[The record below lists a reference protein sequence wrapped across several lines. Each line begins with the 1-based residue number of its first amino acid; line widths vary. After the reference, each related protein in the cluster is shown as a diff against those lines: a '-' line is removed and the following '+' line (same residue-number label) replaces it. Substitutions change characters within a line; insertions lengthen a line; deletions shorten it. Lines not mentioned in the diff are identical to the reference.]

1 MGSTEHNAPMETTPP
16 AHSKS
21 RELAQDTTEAILNLV
36 PVVGGTIA
44 TTLTVALNYR
54 LNGRRERWFSELAE
68 GVNELQERFEG
79 FDPES
84 LADNEQFLDAVVTA
98 TRTVDRSS
106 QREKIEALRNAVL
119 NSALPGAPDHDL
131 QQLYLS
137 MVDDLTPTHLRLLTL
152 LNDPPLWFNQRPELQ
167 RPQFNLSSNRI
178 QLINAAL
185 PDLAEKGDQ
194 VIERF
199 YSALTSNGLVDGQ
212 LQGMM
217 SANGAWQSVTTEFAT
232 AFLSFI
238 ADPREHQE
246 R

>member
-1 MGSTEHNAPMETTPP
+1 METTPP
-16 AHSKS
+16 SHSKS
-21 RELAQDTTEAILNLV
+21 RELTQSGTEAILNLV

-44 TTLTVALNYR
+44 TALTVALNYR

-68 GVNELQERFEG
+68 AVTELQERFEG

-106 QREKIEALRNAVL
+106 QREKIDALRNAVL

-131 QQLYLS
+131 QQLYLG

-152 LNDPPLWFNQRPELQ
+152 LNNPPSWFDQRPELQ
-167 RPQFNLSSNRI
+167 RPQFSLSSNRM
-178 QLINAAL
+178 QLVKAAL

-199 YSALTSNGLVDGQ
+199 YSALTANGLVNGQ

-217 SANGAWQSVTTEFAT
+217 SADGAWQAVTTEFA
-232 AFLSFI
+232 ASFLSFI
-238 ADPREHQE
+238 SDPQE